1 MRQSKLKEETLSML
15 QGTEDE
21 AVIRVVHN
29 ILQQSKAVYH
39 LDEAQLSAV
48 KEAEE
53 QYARGEAMSH
63 EEAEKEIAKWLKG

>member
-1 MRQSKLKEETLSML
+1 ML

-53 QYARGEAMSH
+53 QYARGEAMNH